1 MVGVVSERA
10 MARPRIGL
18 RLGDIARLV
27 AVWLVSSAALALAD
41 ALLPNLTAEAAWT
54 YLAATAV
61 AGLLGLV
68 FRPAVVLLAARTGWI
83 VVVVAGL
90 VGQALVVYAAI
101 WITPGISATFLSAFV
116 ASWIVAG
123 VGTAAAWLGSAGTD
137 DSFTASLLRR
147 RVDRTPVADPEVDG
161 VLFVQ
166 LDGVAFPVL
175 RWAIQAGAV
184 PTLRRWVTSGDYVLR
199 EWTAQ
204 LPCTTPASQLG
215 ILHGTVAG
223 VPAFRWYDRELGR
236 VLIANRPDD
245 AAIIEQRATTGAG
258 LLSDDGLSVGNL
270 FTGDAPRAVLTM
282 SRLGSGRGSAIAR
295 QTFAWFLTNP
305 NGFTRGLVRT
315 VAEVAK
321 ERWQAARQNRLNVL
335 PRVHR
340 GWTFAGLRAAT
351 NVLQRDLNTAVVAEA
366 MRKGTKTHICRLR
379 RLRRDRTSR
388 RHVPPRSPWRLWT
401 DWTEFSEP
409 SNGSRPRLP
418 GAITS
423 WLSPTTVNPRARRS
437 STDSAPTS
445 AMSAPGLWKRRSP
458 LLTLRSKAGDAWT
471 RSPKIWRAP
480 GITGRAAGRAA
491 AASSRHVDQG
501 AEGAPSAGVSVL
513 GSGNLGLLYVHSAVR
528 LTLEDLQERWPSLV
542 PGLCAHEGVGFIAG
556 LDSAGVPWVLGEHGR
571 HSARQRRG
579 DWPRP
584 SCTVRRPCSPGAPT
598 GGGDAR
604 GAGPLHQQP
613 RRGRHARHRRLRASR
628 RCPRWPGRLAGP
640 CGATH
645 PSDARGCPTRRAHR
659 RCLSS
664 SDPWSCGSRRRRDE
678 RGIVRRRPED
688 RPSVCPTRS
697 AAGGWGCRS
706 RGSTSGIDRE
716 PTARE
721 QRRAALD
728 AAVKASFDDSGGT
741 PGTYGSPRVWED
753 LVEAGWTGVESTRW
767 RRRWPARVWRDG
779 PRNASDAA

>member
-1 MVGVVSERA
+1 VVGVVSERA

-101 WITPGISATFLSAFV
+101 WIAPGINATFLAAFV

-123 VGTAAAWLGSAGTD
+123 VGTAAAWLCSAGTD

-147 RVDRTPVADPEVDG
+147 RVDRTPVADPDVDG
-161 VLFVQ
+161 VVFVQ

-175 RWAIQAGAV
+175 RWAVQAGAV

-366 MRKGTKTHICRLR
+366 MRKGTKSIYVDYVDYDEIAHHAGMFRLESLAALDGLDR
-379 RLRRDRTSR
+379 VLGTLERLSTQ
-388 RHVPPRSPWRLWT
+388 
-401 DWTEFSEP
+401 
-409 SNGSRPRLP
+409 
-418 GAITS
+418 A
-423 WLSPTTVNPRARRS
+423 ARRYHIVVVS
-437 STDSAPTS
+437 DHGQSQGQTFLDRFGADLGDVCTRLMEEEVASLDAPVEGWGRVDSLAKD
-445 AMSAPGLWKRRSP
+445 L
-458 LLTLRSKAGDAWT
+458 AGT
-471 RSPKIWRAP
+471 

-571 HSARQRRG
+571 IQLDTGEVTGRDPLEPYGDHAARVLRRAVAMPEAPDLYINSRVG
-579 DWPRP
+579 DVTLDIAAFEPLVGAHGGLGGWQDRAVLLTPRTLADVLP
-584 SCTVRRPCSPGAPT
+584 AEHIEGA
-598 GGGDAR
+598 DR
-604 GAGPLHQQP
+604 LH
-613 RRGRHARHRRLRASR
+613 AVLMAMLRAVGQRKTMPDS
-628 RCPRWPGRLAGP
+628 PAQQGGR
-640 CGATH
+640 AT
-645 PSDARGCPTRRAHR
+645 D
-659 RCLSS
+659 LS
-664 SDPWSCGSRRRRDE
+664 
-678 RGIVRRRPED
+678 
-688 RPSVCPTRS
+688 T
-697 AAGGWGCRS
+697 
-706 RGSTSGIDRE
+706 
-716 PTARE
+716 
-721 QRRAALD
+721 
-728 AAVKASFDDSGGT
+728 DS
-741 PGTYGSPRVWED
+741 
-753 LVEAGWTGVESTRW
+753 
-767 RRRWPARVWRDG
+767 
-779 PRNASDAA
+779 